1 VIVLGAALT
10 GAWLAPTINAAM
22 AIDIVALRIFL

>member
-10 GAWLAPTINAAM
+10 GAWLTPIINAER
-22 AIDIVALRIFL
+22 AIDKVALRIFL